1 LYQSWIHKPLFAIA
15 MHGAAAAAVGIMFA
29 TGWAILRP
37 FRNTVPL
44 SRFLLLSGGACALA
58 VRGLSPLLIL
68 LLAALVGC
76 AYPGKLKPQ

>member
-1 LYQSWIHKPLFAIA
+1 
-15 MHGAAAAAVGIMFA
+15 
-29 TGWAILRP
+29 
-37 FRNTVPL
+37 
-44 SRFLLLSGGACALA
+44 LSGGACALA